1 MEEVKPKLRGLIH
14 YIAFI
19 FSSVLFALCIPL
31 WLIGKFNLGV
41 AIYIFVQIVLFG
53 VSSTYH
59 RTNWKTERSR
69 RFFQRLDHASIFL
82 LISGTQTAVALLLH
96 PFLSKIKQFLITTW
110 TISSLGIAKTMILNH
125 IYETVDII
133 MYIIHGSSVVPF
145 LDIFIKN
152 IEWTDFIMFLL
163 GGAFYIVG
171 AILFRI
177 RKPDPSPL
185 VFGYHEIWHVFTV
198 LANLCFFISISK
210 LYIQKCFLNKEL

>member
-19 FSSVLFALCIPL
+19 FSSVLFAMYIPL
-31 WLIGKFNLGV
+31 WIIGKFDLGV
-41 AIYIFVQIVLFG
+41 AIYIFVQIILFG

-59 RTNWKTERSR
+59 RTNWKSEKTR

-82 LISGTQTAVALLLH
+82 LISGTQTAVAMLLH
-96 PFLSKIKQFLITTW
+96 PLLSKIKQFLITTW
-110 TISSLGIAKTMILNH
+110 IISSLGIAKTMILNH
-125 IYETVDII
+125 IYETADIV

-145 LDIFIKN
+145 LDIFIKR
-152 IEWTDFIMFLL
+152 IEWAEFVMFML
-163 GGAFYIVG
+163 GGAFYIIG

-210 LYIQKCFLNKEL
+210 LYIQKCFLNKEI